1 MPVFMREHFNGMYRV
16 DVYFLCK
23 TLAEVP
29 IFLAIPVIFTTIT
42 YYSIGLFP
50 AFSHFLTTTF
60 IIILVAN
67 VATSFG
73 KKKIQQKKFKTN
85 FFLGYLISC
94 ISTGVTMALSI
105 GPPVVIPFL
114 LFGGFFLNS
123 G

>member
-29 IFLAIPVIFTTIT
+29 IFLAIPVIFTSIT
-42 YYSIGLFP
+42 YFSIGLYP
-50 AFSHFLTTTF
+50 AFSHFLITTL

-73 KKKIQQKKFKTN
+73 NIFN
-85 FFLGYLISC
+85 
-94 ISTGVTMALSI
+94 
-105 GPPVVIPFL
+105 
-114 LFGGFFLNS
+114 
-123 G
+123 